1 MKQSDIVVYLGAAMT
16 LMGIVAEVWE
26 KGLLGVVPT
35 NFEMILLGFI
45 VLLLALIMKMTGY
58 EGESIVTHETRS
70 EEDQQ

>member
-16 LMGIVAEVWE
+16 LMGIVVGVWE
-26 KGLLGVVPT
+26 KGILGIVPT

-45 VLLLALIMKMTGY
+45 VMLLALIMKMIGY

-70 EEDQQ
+70 QEGTQ

>member
-16 LMGIVAEVWE
+16 LMGIVVGVWE
-26 KGLLGVVPT
+26 KGILGIVPI

-58 EGESIVTHETRS
+58 EGESIVTHEERS
-70 EEDQQ
+70 E